1 MRRGDLYKVKKPS
14 SKDPKKSRIFAVVS
28 RQLLIDS
35 QFSTVICAPLYS
47 SHDGLSTQVLVGIA
61 EGLKHDSSIHCDEL
75 VSLSKIILKNF
86 VGRLSPLKLNEL
98 NQTLKIA
105 LEIRD

>member
-1 MRRGDLYKVKKPS
+1 MRHGDLYKVKKPS
-14 SKDPKKSRIFAVVS
+14 SKDPKKSRIFVVVS

-98 NQTLKIA
+98 NQALKIA
-105 LEIRD
+105 LKIRE